1 MEAVHESSDERLAY
15 ALLRLVV
22 GMNLMMHGVSR
33 SMTGSGEFAAKLV
46 MQFEH
51 APLPAWSV
59 WAFGLVLPSIEGI
72 LGVLL
77 LIGLRTRAVLIAASL
92 LIVLLTF
99 GSALVH
105 MPRCTLRWCFCVGT
119 TGGRWMRGWL
129 GIKHGFR
136 VCLLPTNGRAN
147 AGVLA
152 IEEKSHGMAALREGG
167 PSGRTVMFRSITR

>member
-1 MEAVHESSDERLAY
+1 MEAVREGSDERLAY
-15 ALLRLVV
+15 GLLRLVV
-22 GMNLMMHGVSR
+22 GTNLMMHGVSR

-99 GSALVH
+99 GSALVQD
-105 MPRCTLRWCFCVGT
+105 WGAA
-119 TGGRWMRGWL
+119 
-129 GIKHGFR
+129 GIQLTYA
-136 VCLLPTNGRAN
+136 V
-147 AGVLA
+147 VY
-152 IEEKSHGMAALREGG
+152 AALVFLRRYNGW
-167 PSGRTVMFRSITR
+167 SVDAWMARH

>member
-1 MEAVHESSDERLAY
+1 MMEAVRESSDEQLAY

-22 GMNLMMHGVSR
+22 GVNLMMHGVSR

-99 GSALVH
+99 GSALVQDWGAAGIQL
-105 MPRCTLRWCFCVGT
+105 TYAAVYAAIVFLR
-119 TGGRWMRGWL
+119 RYNGWS
-129 GIKHGFR
+129 
-136 VCLLPTNGRAN
+136 AD
-147 AGVLA
+147 
-152 IEEKSHGMAALREGG
+152 
-167 PSGRTVMFRSITR
+167 